1 MIMTKSKEDDPLFTT
16 EEAARFLR
24 LAPSTLATWRVR
36 KSNAI
41 PYFKFGRVV
50 VYPRSGLEEYKRK
63 CLRRSTAEYGL
74 PSNEDAPNTKKGA
87 KPATKA
93 KTLRLPGAG
102 ENLP

>member
-1 MIMTKSKEDDPLFTT
+1 MTKPIKHDPLFNTK
-16 EEAARFLR
+16 EAARHLR
-24 LAPSTLATWRVR
+24 LAPATLATWRVR
-36 KSNAI
+36 KSDSI
-41 PYFKFGRVV
+41 PFFKFGRVV
-50 VYPRSGLEEYKRK
+50 LYPLSGLEDFKRK

-87 KPATKA
+87 KPARKA